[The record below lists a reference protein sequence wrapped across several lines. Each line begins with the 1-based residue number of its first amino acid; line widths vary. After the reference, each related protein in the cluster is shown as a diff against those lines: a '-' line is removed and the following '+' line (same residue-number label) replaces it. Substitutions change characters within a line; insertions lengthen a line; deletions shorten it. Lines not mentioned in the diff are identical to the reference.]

1 MSRQTTPKKIEANRR
16 NASLS
21 TGPKSPAGKERV
33 RRNAMKHG
41 LLAQEAVISA
51 GDGKESSAQFDALL
65 RSLAAEFRPEGA
77 LEEMLVERIAVCYWR
92 LRRALRCE
100 VGEIRAA
107 LDTHLLDGAIEDIKN
122 VEQILQGPCLNVNG
136 HERQLLL
143 STAGVRRL
151 MQYVQDLIR
160 EVQENGE
167 FEEDK
172 RKRIL
177 KTFGYED
184 GCLGLELICLNR
196 LMSADAQEELSEETG
211 DEEPLPDAEACRAT
225 VLELLQDKLRSYEN
239 AIGVMQERE
248 ELKTQSRQGT
258 LSLPAGNASER
269 ILRYETTIERQMYRA
284 MHELQRLQ
292 AGRAGAHVLPPVV
305 VEVNGDALEKQ
316 G

>member
-1 MSRQTTPKKIEANRR
+1 MSRQTTPKKIRANRR

-41 LLAQEAVISA
+41 LLAQEVVISA

-65 RSLAAEFRPEGA
+65 SSLAAEFRPEGA

-107 LDTHLLDGAIEDIKN
+107 LDTHLLDGAIEDIQN

-225 VLELLQDKLRSYEN
+225 VLELLQDKLSSYEN

-248 ELKTQSRQGT
+248 EL
-258 LSLPAGNASER
+258 
-269 ILRYETTIERQMYRA
+269 
-284 MHELQRLQ
+284 
-292 AGRAGAHVLPPVV
+292 
-305 VEVNGDALEKQ
+305 
-316 G
+316 